1 MVSHL
6 RQVMCVEVW
15 IGKFADYRSVH
26 PLPHSLR
33 PLPQLFDKVYP
44 GIVDWSKVTQDRA
57 KLTKMGGNMR
67 KIQNC
72 NYALELAHKVKFS
85 VVGIGGEDI
94 SAGHKMFTLAIV
106 WQLMRAYTVSVLQKL
121 AGSDQPIK
129 DQDIVDWANGTVSWL
144 SWQ

>member
-1 MVSHL
+1 M
-6 RQVMCVEVW
+6 
-15 IGKFADYRSVH
+15 
-26 PLPHSLR
+26 
-33 PLPQLFDKVYP
+33 
-44 GIVDWSKVTQDRA
+44 DWSRVTTDRA
-57 KLTKMGGNMR
+57 KLNKVGGNMR

-129 DQDIVDWANGTVSWL
+129 DQDIVDWANGTVSYVFDL
-144 SWQ
+144 VVV

>member
-1 MVSHL
+1 MSSL
-6 RQVMCVEVW
+6 SGQVL
-15 IGKFADYRSVH
+15 H
-26 PLPHSLR
+26 PPS
-33 PLPQLFDKVYP
+33 PFCCWQLFDKVFP

-57 KLTKMGGNMR
+57 KLNKMGGNMR

-129 DQDIVDWANGTVSWL
+129 DQDIVDWANGTVGWL
-144 SWQ
+144 PW

>member
-1 MVSHL
+1 
-6 RQVMCVEVW
+6 
-15 IGKFADYRSVH
+15 
-26 PLPHSLR
+26 
-33 PLPQLFDKVYP
+33 
-44 GIVDWSKVTQDRA
+44 
-57 KLTKMGGNMR
+57 MGGNMR